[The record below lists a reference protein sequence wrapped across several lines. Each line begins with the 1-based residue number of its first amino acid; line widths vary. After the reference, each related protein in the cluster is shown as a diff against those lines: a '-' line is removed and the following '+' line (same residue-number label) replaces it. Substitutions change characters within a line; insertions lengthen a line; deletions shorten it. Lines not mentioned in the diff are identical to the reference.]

1 MNYIKRTFNKLNEEI
16 LGKALYDLLKYGFI
30 LLAGLIT
37 SAAFLGWM
45 SITVSLPLWS
55 LLILITLTVLVTSVI
70 WAKIAEAKL
79 NPLVKSNRTDELTQ
93 LLNTHA
99 LQEDLVS
106 AIDNARR
113 LNEPLS
119 LILLDIDDFKL
130 FNTNYNSIIADKVL
144 FKLGELLSSD
154 KRITDAIYRQ
164 HTRGDEFVIITQK
177 TSLTHARIAAERKH
191 KTIAET
197 GLYITG
203 YSKPL
208 HLTVCCAIVELS
220 PIDTKESLLERAS
233 IAMNRAKECPG
244 KNRIES
250 LV

>member
-1 MNYIKRTFNKLNEEI
+1 MNRITRTLNKLNEEI

-30 LLAGLIT
+30 LLVGLIT
-37 SAAFLGWM
+37 SAVFFDWM
-45 SITVSLPLWS
+45 SITVSLPLWT
-55 LLILITLTVLVTSVI
+55 LLALITLTVIVTSVI
-70 WAKIAEAKL
+70 WAKMADAKL
-79 NPLVKSNRTDELTQ
+79 KPLVESNRTDKLTQ

-99 LQEDLVS
+99 LQEDLIS
-106 AIDNARR
+106 AIDNARK

-119 LILLDIDDFKL
+119 IILLDIDDFKL

-144 FKLGELLSSD
+144 CKLGELLNSD
-154 KRITDAIYRQ
+154 KRITDNIYRQ

-197 GLYITG
+197 GLHING
-203 YSKPL
+203 HSEPL
-208 HLTVCCAIVELS
+208 QLTVCCAIVELS
-220 PIDTKESLLERAS
+220 PSDTKESLLERAS
-233 IAMNRAKECPG
+233 IAMNRAKEYPG
-244 KNRIES
+244 KNRIEA